1 MILKKKGKKFS
12 RVDPSLFIDDIRHRC
27 NDLFCFIGNYYFT
40 SLKILSHVSLYLYL
54 SLFTPSFLQQVFF
67 FFFLHLALILA
78 LHGKKSVASCSKL
91 EDQAEIIRGRNSDR
105 PTLLRA
111 KLLLRQ
117 KPSRKFSLSF
127 IKISREIVRINV
139 GFLSFSLLSHLC
151 KGTNLS
157 SVKIVQQVYN
167 RGKNDKI

>member
-1 MILKKKGKKFS
+1 MYPFTPI
-12 RVDPSLFIDDIRHRC
+12 SLF
-27 NDLFCFIGNYYFT
+27 L
-40 SLKILSHVSLYLYL
+40 LLLYDEF
-54 SLFTPSFLQQVFF
+54 SFF

-105 PTLLRA
+105 PTLPRA

-127 IKISREIVRINV
+127 IKISREIVRINAE
-139 GFLSFSLLSHLC
+139 FLSFSLLISSLQRC
-151 KGTNLS
+151 KFIEREDRSTERFTTE
-157 SVKIVQQVYN
+157 VYKKRRKI
-167 RGKNDKI
+167 